1 MQYTF
6 EKKER
11 LCSFYEI
18 DSLIKSGTSIF
29 NYPFKVVFKYSQN
42 ELESS
47 SVKILISVPKRNFK
61 RAVHRN
67 YVKRRIRE
75 AYRLNK
81 NLIEVN
87 KNSLNVLFVYV
98 GKQIADYDFIEA
110 KLKDTL
116 IKLNN
121 QLELND

>member
-1 MQYTF
+1 MLYTF
-6 EKKER
+6 ENKAR